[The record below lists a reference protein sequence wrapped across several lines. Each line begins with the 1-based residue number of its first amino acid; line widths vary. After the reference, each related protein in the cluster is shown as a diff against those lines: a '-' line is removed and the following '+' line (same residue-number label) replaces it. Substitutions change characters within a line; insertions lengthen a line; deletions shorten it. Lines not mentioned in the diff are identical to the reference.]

1 MPGRRIVVTGYGA
14 VTPLG
19 PNVAGSWEG
28 ALAGRSGVGPISRF
42 DPKAGPVRIAAEV
55 AEAPENPGIPA
66 KEWRR
71 LDRFA
76 ALALVAAEEAVVDA
90 QLGGEGFAS
99 ERCGVMIG
107 SSIGGIDTLLENH
120 RALLAGRRVSA
131 FMIPMTISNMAAGIV
146 AIRHGLTGPNL
157 CTTSACA
164 SGAHAIGEAA
174 RVLQRGDADRML
186 AGGSDALVHELVV
199 AAFTAMRGLST
210 RNDDP
215 AAASRPFDRE
225 RDGFVVGEGA
235 AVLALETL
243 DAARERGARI
253 HGELVGYAAGGDAH
267 HVAAPD
273 EEGAGA
279 ARCMEAA
286 LHDAGLGA
294 SALGYVNAHATG
306 TPAGDVAEARAL
318 RRVLGPGA
326 ESVPVSSTKSMTGH
340 LLGAAG
346 AVEAIF
352 CLRALETGWLP
363 PTTNLD
369 DPDPACVLAHVAHK
383 PVQTNPEVVLS
394 NSFGFGGTNAT
405 LVLRRW
411 EG

>member
-1 MPGRRIVVTGYGA
+1 MPGRRIVVTGYGT

-28 ALAGRSGVGPISRF
+28 ALAGRSGVRPISRF

-90 QLGGEGFAS
+90 QLGDGGLAP

-107 SSIGGIDTLLENH
+107 SSIGGIDTLLANH
-120 RALLAGRRVSA
+120 RALLTGRRVSA

-215 AAASRPFDRE
+215 AAASRPFDRG

-235 AVLALETL
+235 GVLVLETL
-243 DAARERGARI
+243 EAARERGARI

-279 ARCMEAA
+279 ARCMAAA
-286 LHDAGLGA
+286 LHDAGLSA
-294 SALGYVNAHATG
+294 DALGYVNAHATG

-369 DPDPACVLAHVAHK
+369 DPDPACALAHVAHK